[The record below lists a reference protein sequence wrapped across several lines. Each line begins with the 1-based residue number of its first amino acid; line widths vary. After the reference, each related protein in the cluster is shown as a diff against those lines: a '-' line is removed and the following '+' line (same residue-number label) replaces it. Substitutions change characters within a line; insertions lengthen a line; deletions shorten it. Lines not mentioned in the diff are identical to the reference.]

1 MTLAVTMTKDQ
12 QPFPETLE
20 AGSRPSIQVLLV
32 ENGQEDVQHMR
43 GAFSGPEG
51 ECFRVETAAMMVSA
65 LDRLK
70 KSSVDVILLDLKL
83 PDASGLQAFAQVLA
97 AAPET
102 LIVVLATPDDEQL
115 ASQTVQQ
122 GADDYLIKRH
132 VDKHWLPR
140 TLHYLLERKAA
151 RSAQKLS
158 EARFR
163 AMSDASPLGI
173 FVSDTADHCTYTN
186 TAYQKLSGLSMA
198 QALDS
203 SWLTAIHPDDLAR
216 VEQAFRD
223 TPPGAPPFQTDT
235 RFLRPDGSIV
245 WTRLNAAPMHDGSR
259 LCGHV
264 RTIEDISAH
273 REASEALFAEK
284 ERAQV
289 TLNSIGDAVI
299 STNLPGRVTFI
310 NQVAEKMTGW
320 THDSAIGQPLETVFR
335 IINGSTREPAV
346 NPALRAIREKRT
358 VALAANS
365 ILLRRDGQETAIE
378 DSAAPIHDRD
388 GVVTGAV
395 IVFHDVSASKAITQ
409 QMAHLAQHDFLTG
422 LPNRSLLTERL
433 SRAIGQARRHE
444 KMVALLY
451 IDLDSFKQV
460 NDLQGHATG
469 DQLLRAVAE
478 RLAVCVRDTDT
489 VCRQGGDEF
498 VILLTEVDHP
508 EDAGPIAQKLLDA
521 FAVPCKVGDREL
533 HITLSIGISIY
544 PDDGTNPDLLLDNA
558 DSAMYRAKANGRN
571 NFQFFSNVRQHT
583 DAAPRAD

>member
-1 MTLAVTMTKDQ
+1 LTLAVTMTKDQ

-245 WTRLNAAPMHDGSR
+245 WTRLNAAPMHDGPR

-284 ERAQV
+284 EHAQV

>member
-1 MTLAVTMTKDQ
+1 MTKGR
-12 QPFPETLE
+12 QPFPEMQKTG
-20 AGSRPSIQVLLV
+20 AGASIQVLLV
-32 ENGQEDVQHMR
+32 DNGSEDVQRMR
-43 GAFSGPEG
+43 SAFSGPGG
-51 ECFRVETAAMMVSA
+51 ERFRVETASTLTVA
-65 LDRLK
+65 LQWLNK
-70 KSSVDVILLDLKL
+70 AAADVILLDLNL
-83 PDASGLQAFAQVLA
+83 PDAQGLDVFAQVFA
-97 AAPET
+97 AAPGS
-102 LIVVLATPDDEQL
+102 LIVVLATPAEEQL
-115 ASQTVQQ
+115 ASQAVQQ

-132 VDKHWLPR
+132 VDNHWLPR

-151 RSAQKLS
+151 RSALKLS
-158 EARFR
+158 ETRFR

-173 FVSDTADHCTYTN
+173 FVSDAADLCSYSN
-186 TAYQKLSGLSMA
+186 TAYQRLSGLDMA

-203 SWLTAIHPDDLAR
+203 SWLAAVHPEDIPR
-216 VEQAFRD
+216 VEQEWRD
-223 TPPGAPPFQTDT
+223 RPSTAPGFQTDT
-235 RFLRPDGSIV
+235 RLLRPDGSIV
-245 WTRLNAAPMHDGSR
+245 WARLNAASMHDGAR
-259 LCGHV
+259 LCGYV
-264 RTIEDISAH
+264 RTIEDISPH

-299 STNLPGRVTFI
+299 STNLPGTITFL

-320 THDSAIGQPLETVFR
+320 ANDSAIGQPLETVFR
-335 IINGSTREPAV
+335 IISGSTREPGV
-346 NPALRAIREKRT
+346 NPALRAIRENRT

-365 ILLRRDGQETAIE
+365 ILLHRNGQETAIE

-395 IVFHDVSASKAITQ
+395 IVFHDVSVSRAITQ
-409 QMAHLAQHDFLTG
+409 HMAHLAQHDFLTG

-469 DQLLRAVAE
+469 DQLLQAVAE
-478 RLAVCVRDTDT
+478 RLAICVRDTDT

-521 FAVPCKVGDREL
+521 FAVPCHVGDREL
-533 HITLSIGISIY
+533 PITLSIGISIY

-583 DAAPRAD
+583 DAAPLAD

>member
-1 MTLAVTMTKDQ
+1 MTKGR
-12 QPFPETLE
+12 QPLPETQE
-20 AGSRPSIQVLLV
+20 AGAEKNVQVLLV
-32 ENGQEDVQHMR
+32 EQGAEDVQHML
-43 GAFSGPEG
+43 GAFSGPGG
-51 ECFRVETAAMMVSA
+51 ECFRVKTASRLAVA
-65 LDRLK
+65 LQHLNK
-70 KSSVDVILLDLKL
+70 VNVDVILLDLNL
-83 PDASGLQAFAQVLA
+83 PDASGLTVFAQVHA

-115 ASQTVQQ
+115 ASQMVLQ

-140 TLHYLLERKAA
+140 TLNYLLERKAA
-151 RSAQKLS
+151 RLALKLS

-173 FVSDTADHCTYTN
+173 FVSNAAGNCNYSN
-186 TAYQKLSGLSMA
+186 AAYQRLSGLSMA

-203 SWLTAIHPDDLAR
+203 NWLTAIHPDDLLR
-216 VEQAFRD
+216 VEQAWRD
-223 TPPGAPPFQTDT
+223 TPPGDSAFQTDA

-245 WTRLNAAPMHDGSR
+245 WTRLNAARMHDGAR

-273 REASEALFAEK
+273 REASDALFAEK

-299 STNLPGRVTFI
+299 STNLPGMVTFI

-320 THDSAIGQPLETVFR
+320 MHDSAIGQPLETVFR

-365 ILLRRDGQETAIE
+365 ILLRVDGQETAIE

-395 IVFHDVSASKAITQ
+395 IVFHDVTASRAITQ

-469 DQLLRAVAE
+469 DQLLQAVAE

-521 FAVPCKVGDREL
+521 FAVPCKVGNREL

-583 DAAPRAD
+583 DATSRAD

>member
-1 MTLAVTMTKDQ
+1 MMTKGR
-12 QPFPETLE
+12 QPFPETRE
-20 AGSRPSIQVLLV
+20 AGAEKNVQVLLV
-32 ENGQEDVQHMR
+32 EQGAEDVQHMLS
-43 GAFSGPEG
+43 AFSGPGG
-51 ECFRVETAAMMVSA
+51 ECFRVETASRLAVA
-65 LDRLK
+65 LQHLNTA
-70 KSSVDVILLDLKL
+70 SVDVILLDLNL
-83 PDASGLQAFAQVLA
+83 PDASGLAVFAQVHA

-140 TLHYLLERKAA
+140 TLNYLLERKAA
-151 RSAQKLS
+151 RLAMKLS

-173 FVSDTADHCTYTN
+173 FVSSAAGNCNYSN
-186 TAYQKLSGLSMA
+186 AAYQRLSGLSMA

-203 SWLTAIHPDDLAR
+203 NWLAAIHPDDLLR
-216 VEQAFRD
+216 VEQAWRD
-223 TPPGAPPFQTDT
+223 TPPGDAAFQTDA

-245 WTRLNAAPMHDGSR
+245 WIRMNTAQMHDGTR
-259 LCGHV
+259 LRGHV

-299 STNLPGRVTFI
+299 STDLPGTVTFI

-320 THDSAIGQPLETVFR
+320 THDSATGQPLETVFR
-335 IINGSTREPAV
+335 IISGSTREPAV
-346 NPALRAIREKRT
+346 NPALRAIRENRT

-378 DSAAPIHDRD
+378 DSAAPIHDRN

-395 IVFHDVSASKAITQ
+395 IVFHDVSASRAITQ

-469 DQLLRAVAE
+469 DQLLQAVAE

-583 DAAPRAD
+583 DATPCAD